1 MSPDTRSV
9 YIQVM
14 GQLLYEPIKYK
25 HNLQTAIALICIIY
39 RYEHSP
45 HVRKQ
50 AAIFIPI
57 PTNNTELALQ

>member
-1 MSPDTRSV
+1 
-9 YIQVM
+9 M

-25 HNLQTAIALICIIY
+25 HNLQTAIALIRIIY
-39 RYEHSP
+39 RYEHSS

-57 PTNNTELALQ
+57 PTNNTELLLQ